1 MTADD
6 VAREGLSAVI
16 DRRYS
21 KAHGK
26 GQSSTVLRFTK
37 VQVKLLFFASLKDIV
52 GSRQLQLDIAPGATV
67 ADVLSSLETSYPKLK
82 AYRSFVLTAVN
93 EEYVDHRTAVHEG
106 DEVAI
111 FPPVSGGEVDSVPL
125 TISRPNELYQITR
138 DVIDAQAVSR
148 RMLRDED
155 GAICIF
161 EGVVRNNSK
170 GKKTLHLVYE
180 AYETMALKKLE
191 EIGIFVRQAWDID
204 SIAMIHRLG
213 HLDIGETSVAV
224 IITSAHRRASFD
236 ACHYAI
242 DKLKKVVPIW
252 KKEFF
257 EDGEIWIEGQ

>member
-1 MTADD
+1 M
-6 VAREGLSAVI
+6 
-16 DRRYS
+16 
-21 KAHGK
+21 
-26 GQSSTVLRFTK
+26 
-37 VQVKLLFFASLKDIV
+37 QVRLLFFASLKDIV
-52 GSRQLQLDIAPGATV
+52 GARQMQLEMPAGATV
-67 ADVLSSLETSYPKLK
+67 GDVLTRLETNYPRIKD
-82 AYRSFVLTAVN
+82 YRRVVLTAVN
-93 EEYVDHRTAVHEG
+93 EEYVDQRALVQDG

-111 FPPVSGGEVDSVPL
+111 FPPVSGGEVDSETSV
-125 TISRPNELYQITR
+125 ISRPGELYQITR
-138 DVIDAQAVSR
+138 DLIDAQKISR
-148 RMLRDED
+148 QMLCAED

-170 GKKTLHLVYE
+170 GKRTLHLVYE

-213 HLDIGETSVAV
+213 HLNIGETSVAV

-257 EDGEIWIEGQ
+257 EDGEVWVEGQN